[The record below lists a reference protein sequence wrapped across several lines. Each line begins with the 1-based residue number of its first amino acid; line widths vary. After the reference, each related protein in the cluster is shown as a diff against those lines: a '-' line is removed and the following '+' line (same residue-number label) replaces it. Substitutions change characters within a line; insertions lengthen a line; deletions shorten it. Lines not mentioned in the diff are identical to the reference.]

1 MPTPLMRLLC
11 LLLLLL
17 APSAFAEDN
26 FRRAA
31 EHFLQTQTRDYP
43 GEVKISLAPTPEIAM
58 HSACRSWQAS
68 LPAGVRAWGRFSLAM
83 RCTAGDRRSLYLA
96 AQVSVHG
103 PYLVTARAIRNGAR
117 IDAEDLGTA
126 WGELTALPGQAL
138 LDPADAIGRH
148 ARQALTAGRA
158 LQANHLRPL
167 ELIRAGEV
175 VQLRT
180 RGKGFIVSNNGKALN
195 AASAG
200 QRVRIRMENG
210 RIINAVAIEAGL
222 AEVQH

>member
-1 MPTPLMRLLC
+1 MRKLC
-11 LLLLLL
+11 LPLLILLLP
-17 APSAFAEDN
+17 AAAFAEDS

-31 EHFLQTQTRDYP
+31 EQFLQQQTRNHP
-43 GEVKISLAPTPEIAM
+43 GKVKISLAPTPEIASR
-58 HSACRSWQAS
+58 SACRNWQAS

-96 AQVSVHG
+96 AQVSVQG
-103 PYLVTARAIRNGAR
+103 PYLVTTRAIRNGAR

-126 WGELTALPGQAL
+126 WGELTALPGQPL
-138 LDPADAIGRH
+138 LNPAEAIGRH
-148 ARQALTAGRA
+148 TRQTLAAGRP
-158 LQANHLRPL
+158 LQANHLRPM

-180 RGKGFIVSNNGKALN
+180 RGNGFIVSNNGKALT
-195 AASAG
+195 AAGAG

-210 RIINAVAIEAGL
+210 LIINAVAIDAGL
-222 AEVQH
+222 AEVKH